1 MLFSIGG
8 STVFELEGDGQIK
21 LKNNTTVDATTDDI
35 IEAIEDLITDCK
47 DKSMDFIFDDDDD
60 YGSYEKETD
69 FTQLEI

>member
-1 MLFSIGG
+1 MTIQQI
-8 STVFELEGDGQIK
+8 VAELENIK
-21 LKNNTTVDATTDDI
+21 EQTLNNSKITTDDI